1 MAPPNR
7 TLSRELRGLGIDPDA
22 PALPGT
28 FETSVNEEPAAALP
42 EPSRSTQTAYIKRLE
57 SELHDADLEKK
68 ALESRLTALELLL
81 AGQRRPEPSTNP
93 DLPLPS
99 IERTS
104 AAETPRASPRPILMT
119 CFGETLPPDVGYNKS
134 FADAPIFDGSDK
146 EKYKPWK
153 RALKNKLKNSACLFP
168 TPSAGVDYVLS
179 RLAALPWDM
188 VNNAQENSYDGV
200 TSVDAALALLDKTF
214 LDADEYGSA
223 LVALE
228 KLKMTSEDS
237 VDGFLAKWQKL
248 NIKLGRDQDSRP
260 AIQEV
265 LNKMPAALGARLL
278 SFRFMTMGQLIDQA
292 RIIEQNLAQFRTAH
306 PREQVTTKQATPSQR
321 FVTSRASR
329 PTTPI
334 STASRPQVSAD
345 RQALMATGSCFRC
358 HQRGHLMKDCPLN
371 HVNAPRLPTAAV
383 NPKPILPVPVSSV
396 QPTEMDP
403 ESFDHHRS
411 EESEN

>member
-1 MAPPNR
+1 MTTRA
-7 TLSRELRGLGIDPDA
+7 LSRELRGLGIDPDA
-22 PALPGT
+22 PALPGA
-28 FETSVNEEPAAALP
+28 FEPSVNEGPAAAP
-42 EPSRSTQTAYIKRLE
+42 SEPNQSAYIKRLE
-57 SELHDADLEKK
+57 NKLHDADLERK
-68 ALESRLTALELLL
+68 ALELRLAALERLL
-81 AGQRRPEPSTNP
+81 AGQRGPEPSTNP
-93 DLPLPS
+93 DLPVPS

-104 AAETPRASPRPILMT
+104 TKPAAETPRASPRPILIT

-179 RLAALPWDM
+179 RLADLPWDI
-188 VNNAQENSYDGV
+188 VNNAQEDSDDGV
-200 TSVDAALALLDKTF
+200 ASVEAALALLDKTF

-248 NIKLGRDQDSRP
+248 NVKLGRDQDSRP

-292 RIIEQNLAQFRTAH
+292 RIIEQNLAQFRTVH
-306 PREQVTTKQATPSQR
+306 PREQVTTKQAAPSQR
-321 FVTSRASR
+321 FVTPRAPR
-329 PTTPI
+329 PTTPT

-358 HQRGHLMKDCPLN
+358 HQRGHLMKNCPLN
-371 HVNAPRLPTAAV
+371 PVNAPRPSTTAAG
-383 NPKPILPVPVSSV
+383 PKPTLPIPVSSV

-403 ESFDHHRS
+403 ESFGRHRP